1 MALVHDN
8 DMTLGLRGKVGKQF
22 VFRKFGRKTI
32 AARKSAPSGEKTEKQ
47 EQHRQRFRLAA
58 QYAKASLLVPALN
71 AEYTAIANQRE
82 YPSAFAAAL
91 GDYLKP
97 TQITEIITSSYQGEI
112 GNPVIIKVNDLFK
125 VKTMKV
131 TFTNLMGEV
140 VETGNAVLAPENVG
154 YAYVATV
161 RVSNIAGLSI
171 KVESTDR
178 PGNVVTKTV
187 TL

>member
-32 AARKSAPSGEKTEKQ
+32 AARKSAPSGEMTEKQ
-47 EQHRQRFRLAA
+47 QLHRQRFRSAA
-58 QYAKASLLVPALN
+58 HYAKVSLLVPALN
-71 AEYTAIANQRE
+71 AEYSAIAKQRE

-97 TQITEIITSSYQGEI
+97 TQITEIVTTSYHGEI

-125 VKTMKV
+125 VKSMKV

-140 VETGNAVLAPENVG
+140 VESGNAVFAPEHAG
-154 YAYVATV
+154 YAYIATV
-161 RVSNIAGLSI
+161 RVPDIAGISI
-171 KVESTDR
+171 KVETTDR
-178 PGNVVTKTV
+178 PGNVVTKIV